1 MKYIIPFLLI
11 TILFSS
17 CAVLKPD
24 ASAKKTTQEN
34 KPNFFNNLFG
44 KKDQNMYVRIS
55 TPKGSSI
62 IRLYRETP
70 KHTANFIKL
79 AKSGYFNGTLFHRV
93 IKNFMIQGGDPDSKH
108 AKPGQ
113 LLGEGGPKYTIP
125 AELNPD
131 LFHKKGVLAAA
142 RDDTPDKA
150 SSASQFYLVQGKTY
164 TDEELDRVEK
174 IKLNGR
180 KIPANHRTVYKTIGG
195 APFLDMNYTVFG
207 EIVSGYDMVDK
218 IADTETDRNDRPVKD
233 IVMQVSVLKGKEVR
247 NLEKQLT
254 QESFRRKLIM
264 K

>member
-1 MKYIIPFLLI
+1 MKQITTFLLI

-17 CAVLKPD
+17 CVLLKPD
-24 ASAKKTTQEN
+24 ASQKKAGQES
-34 KPNFFNNLFG
+34 KPNFFDNLFS
-44 KKDQNMYVRIS
+44 KKNQNIYVRIS
-55 TPKGSSI
+55 TSQGSSI
-62 IRLYRETP
+62 VRLYKETP
-70 KHTANFIKL
+70 RHTANFVKL
-79 AKSGYFNGTLFHRV
+79 ARSGYFNGTLFHRV
-93 IKNFMIQGGDPDSKH
+93 MKDFMIQGGDPDSKQ

-125 AELNPD
+125 AEFNPA

-142 RDDTPDKA
+142 RDDKPEKA

-180 KIPANHRTVYKTIGG
+180 KIPASHRTVYKTIGG

-218 IADTETDRNDRPVKD
+218 IAATETDRNDRPVKD
-233 IVMQVSVLKGKEVR
+233 IPMQVSVLKGKEVR
-247 NLEKQLT
+247 KLEKQLT

>member
-1 MKYIIPFLLI
+1 MKYITSLLLI

-17 CAVLKPD
+17 CAILKPN
-24 ASAKKTTQEN
+24 ASAKKTDQAS
-34 KPNFFNNLFG
+34 KPNFFDNLFG
-44 KKDQNMYVRIS
+44 KKDQNHYVRIS
-55 TPKGSSI
+55 TPQGTAI
-62 IRLYRETP
+62 VRLYKETP

-93 IKNFMIQGGDPDSKH
+93 MKNFMIQGGDPDSKR

-125 AELNPD
+125 AEFNPS

-142 RDDTPDKA
+142 RDDNPEKA

-174 IKLNGR
+174 NRLNGR
-180 KIPANHRTVYKTIGG
+180 KIPAQHRNVYKTIGG
-195 APFLDMNYTVFG
+195 APFLDLNYTVFG
-207 EIVSGYDMVDK
+207 EIVSGYEMVDK
-218 IADTETDRNDRPVKD
+218 IAAFETDRNDRPVKD
-233 IVMQVSVLKGKEVR
+233 IPMQISVLKGKEVR
-247 NLEKQLT
+247 KLEKQLT